1 MLKDIWN
8 WLVQA
13 EKHAVE
19 NILADFHSVV
29 GRLHAAADVHYETAR
44 DAAIKAANLNSI
56 ETAALAEAE
65 RAKAVAMSIAS
76 LISVR

>member
-13 EKHAVE
+13 EKHAVD

-29 GRLHAAADVHYETAR
+29 DRLHAAADVHYETAS